1 MRSKPAFAAL
11 KRNRA
16 PKPIRSR
23 KINLLAT
30 KRLSWHKYLSADRHR
45 VARLTKKE
53 LGARSVAPQVVDVDF
68 SNRGTANMDT
78 LSPFDTLWSDLR
90 YAARTLLR
98 NPGFTTVVVLSL
110 ALGIAANSTIFSVL
124 NAVLYRPL
132 PFKQPDRLVVIWETE
147 QGHPDS
153 RQAPPIAE
161 MVDWKK
167 QNHVFDDI
175 ALTSFTESNNLSGIG
190 GAETIRVQ
198 YVTPNFFSILGVNP
212 FLGRIFLAEEMQE
225 HVQSVVISTSFW
237 KSHFNSDSN
246 VLGKSF
252 NIEGVVSTVVGVMP
266 SHFAPFYGGR
276 IDIWQPINP
285 ENARYSQRIDHWL
298 MPIARL
304 KPGVTREQAQVEME
318 VIARRLEMEY
328 PATNKGIGKKVS
340 PLHQELYGGFGQYL
354 YPLLGAVAFVLL
366 IACVNVANLMQSRT
380 ETRRKEYA
388 LRVSL
393 GAERGRLMQ
402 QLLTESGLLG
412 LTGGALGILLT
423 YLGIYLFLK
432 LAGEFPNSE
441 DITIDGRV
449 LLFTFI
455 ISLLS
460 ALLFGLIPA
469 LSASR
474 PDLNA
479 VLREGERKMGSG
491 SRRLVRHAL
500 AVSEVALAMVL
511 LVGAGLMINTILH
524 LQRVKPGFDTSNILT
539 MSIKLPEGGK
549 YLERVPGGDLEKP
562 LPAVTAYYQRLIEK
576 VSALPGVE
584 SAAVMSRLPSN
595 GVGGNY
601 SFSILGHPAP
611 LPDNRPR
618 AGYEEVSPSLF
629 ATLRIPLKKGR
640 YLNDHDSQSA
650 PWVVVINESFAHRF
664 FPNEDPV
671 GQQILLRFD
680 PYPVDEDR
688 PRQIV
693 GVVGDVKHFGLGEAA
708 PPAIYAS
715 YLQQPV
721 VFQGGAALA
730 HLQQALLIRTSPF
743 LLRNNSL
750 TLAAKKAAAEID
762 PDQPITDIM
771 TMDQVLAESIGDW
784 RFYMQLL
791 AIFAAMALL
800 LAAIGIY
807 GVMSYLVNE
816 RTHEFGIRMALGAH
830 RADVLGLVAKFGLK
844 LTIIGVVIGAALA
857 LGLARLI
864 SSSLFG
870 VKPTDP
876 LTYAAVA
883 VGLGAVALLACY
895 IPARRATKV
904 DPVVALRYE

>member
-1 MRSKPAFAAL
+1 
-11 KRNRA
+11 
-16 PKPIRSR
+16 
-23 KINLLAT
+23 
-30 KRLSWHKYLSADRHR
+30 
-45 VARLTKKE
+45 
-53 LGARSVAPQVVDVDF
+53 
-68 SNRGTANMDT
+68 MDT

-90 YAARTLLR
+90 YAARTLLK
-98 NPGFTTVVVLSL
+98 NPGFLTVVVLSL

-124 NAVLYRPL
+124 NAVLYRPM
-132 PFKQPDRLVVIWETE
+132 PYKQPERLVVIWETE

-153 RQAPPIAE
+153 RQPPPIAE
-161 MVDWKK
+161 MSDWKK
-167 QNHVFDDI
+167 QNRVFDDI
-175 ALTSFTESNNLSGIG
+175 ALTSFTESNNLSGLG
-190 GAETIRVQ
+190 EAESIRVQ
-198 YVTPNFFSILGVNP
+198 YVTPNFFSILGANP
-212 FLGRIFLAEEMQE
+212 LLGRIFLAEEMQE
-225 HVQSVVISTSFW
+225 HAQSVIISTSFW
-237 KSHFNSDSN
+237 KSHFSNDPN

-266 SHFAPFYGGR
+266 PRFAPFYGGR
-276 IDIWQPINP
+276 IDIWEPINP
-285 ENARYSQRIDHWL
+285 ESTRYSQRIDHWL

-304 KPGVTREQAQVEME
+304 KPGVTLEQAQIEMD
-318 VIARRLEMEY
+318 VIARRLGTEY
-328 PATNKGIGKKVS
+328 PETNKGIGKKVS
-340 PLHQELYGGFGQYL
+340 PLHQDLYGGLGQYL

-388 LRVSL
+388 LRISL
-393 GAERGRLMQ
+393 GAGRRRLMQ
-402 QLLTESGLLG
+402 QLLTESGLLS
-412 LTGGALGILLT
+412 LMGGALGILLT
-423 YLGIYLFLK
+423 YLGIYLFQK

-441 DITIDGRV
+441 SIRVDGRV
-449 LLFTFI
+449 LLFTVA
-455 ISLLS
+455 ISLIS
-460 ALLFGLIPA
+460 AFLFGLIPA
-469 LSASR
+469 LNASR

-491 SRRLVRHAL
+491 SRRFARHAL

-524 LQRVKPGFDTSNILT
+524 LQRVDPGFDTSHILT
-539 MSIKLPEGGK
+539 MQIKLPEGGK

-584 SAAVMSRLPSN
+584 SAAVVSRMPLY
-595 GVGGNY
+595 GVGGSY

-611 LPDNRPR
+611 PPDNRPR
-618 AGYEEVSPSLF
+618 AGYEEVSSSLF
-629 ATLRIPLKKGR
+629 TTLRIPLKKGR
-640 YLNDHDSQSA
+640 YLDDHDSQSA
-650 PWVVVINESFAHRF
+650 PWVVVINESFARRF

-680 PYPVDEDR
+680 PYPVDEER

-708 PPAIYAS
+708 PAAMYTS
-715 YLQQPV
+715 YLQQPA

-730 HLQQALLIRTSPF
+730 HLQQALLIRTSP
-743 LLRNNSL
+743 SL
-750 TLAAKKAAAEID
+750 FRDSSLALVAKKAAAEID
-762 PDQPITDIM
+762 PEQPVTDIM
-771 TMDQVLAESIGDW
+771 TMDKVLSDSIGDW

-791 AIFAAMALL
+791 GIFAGMALL

-807 GVMSYLVNE
+807 GVMCYLVNE

-830 RADVLGLVAKFGLK
+830 RADVLGLVARLGLK
-844 LTIIGVVIGAALA
+844 LTTIGVVIGAALA

-864 SSSLFG
+864 SSALFG

-876 LTYAAVA
+876 LTYMAVA
-883 VGLGAVALLACY
+883 LGLTGVALLACY
-895 IPARRATKV
+895 IPARRATKI
-904 DPVVALRYE
+904 DPMVALRYE

>member
-1 MRSKPAFAAL
+1 M
-11 KRNRA
+11 
-16 PKPIRSR
+16 
-23 KINLLAT
+23 
-30 KRLSWHKYLSADRHR
+30 
-45 VARLTKKE
+45 E
-53 LGARSVAPQVVDVDF
+53 
-68 SNRGTANMDT
+68 T

-90 YAARTLLR
+90 YAARTLLK
-98 NPGFTTVVVLSL
+98 NPSFITVVILSL

-124 NAVLYRPL
+124 NAVLYRPM
-132 PFKQPDRLVVIWETE
+132 PYKQPDRLVVIWETE
-147 QGHPDS
+147 QGHPDAQ
-153 RQAPPIAE
+153 QAPPIAE
-161 MVDWKK
+161 SVDWKK
-167 QNHVFDDI
+167 QNQVFEDI

-190 GAETIRVQ
+190 EAETIHVQ
-198 YVTPNFFSILGVNP
+198 YVTPNFFGILGVNP
-212 FLGRIFLAEEMQE
+212 VLGRVFLAEEMQE
-225 HVQSVVISTSFW
+225 HVQSVLISTPFW
-237 KSHFNSDSN
+237 KSHFNGDPK
-246 VLGKSF
+246 VLGRTF

-266 SHFAPFYGGR
+266 PGFAPFYGGKM
-276 IDIWQPINP
+276 DVWEPINP
-285 ENARYSQRIDHWL
+285 ESARYSQRIDHWL

-304 KPGVTREQAQVEME
+304 KPGVTVEQAQVEMD
-318 VIARRLEMEY
+318 VIARRLEAEY

-340 PLHQELYGGFGQYL
+340 LLHQDLYGGFGQYL

-393 GAERGRLMQ
+393 GAGRRRLIQ

-412 LTGGALGILLT
+412 LMGGALGILLT

-441 DITIDGRV
+441 SIRVDGRV
-449 LLFTFI
+449 LLFTLA
-455 ISLLS
+455 ISLIS
-460 ALLFGLIPA
+460 AFLFGLIPA

-491 SRRLVRHAL
+491 SRRFARHAL

-524 LQRVKPGFDTSNILT
+524 LQNVNPGFDTSHVLT
-539 MSIKLPEGGK
+539 MNIKLPEGGK

-562 LPAVTAYYQRLIEK
+562 LPAVTAYYQRLIEE

-584 SAAVMSRLPSN
+584 SAAVISRVPLY
-595 GVGGNY
+595 GVPGNY
-601 SFSILGHPAP
+601 TFSILGHPAP
-611 LPDNRPR
+611 PPDNRPR
-618 AGYEEVSPSLF
+618 AGYEEVSPSVF
-629 ATLRIPLKKGR
+629 TTLKIPLKKGR
-640 YLNDHDSQSA
+640 YLDDHDSQSA
-650 PWVVVINESFAHRF
+650 PWVVVINESFARRF
-664 FPNEDPV
+664 LPNEDPV

-715 YLQQPV
+715 YLQQPT

-730 HLQQALLIRTSPF
+730 HLQQALLIRTSPAV
-743 LLRNNSL
+743 LHDNSV

-762 PDQPITDIM
+762 PDQPVTDVM
-771 TMDQVLAESIGDW
+771 TMDQLMAESIGDW

-791 AIFAAMALL
+791 GIFAGMALL

-816 RTHEFGIRMALGAH
+816 RTHEFGIRMALGA
-830 RADVLGLVAKFGLK
+830 RRGDVLSLVAKLGLK
-844 LTIIGVVIGAALA
+844 LTVVGVVIGAASA

-864 SSSLFG
+864 SRFLFG

-876 LTYAAVA
+876 ITYVAVA
-883 VGLGAVALLACY
+883 MGLAAVALLACFL
-895 IPARRATKV
+895 PARRATKV
-904 DPVVALRYE
+904 DPMVALRYE

>member
-1 MRSKPAFAAL
+1 METFA
-11 KRNRA
+11 
-16 PKPIRSR
+16 PFPIFCS
-23 KINLLAT
+23 
-30 KRLSWHKYLSADRHR
+30 
-45 VARLTKKE
+45 
-53 LGARSVAPQVVDVDF
+53 DV
-68 SNRGTANMDT
+68 
-78 LSPFDTLWSDLR
+78 R
-90 YAARTLLR
+90 YAARTLLK
-98 NPGFTTVVVLSL
+98 NPGFLTVVVLSL

-124 NAVLYRPL
+124 NAVLYRPM
-132 PFKQPDRLVVIWETE
+132 PYKQPEKLVVIWETD

-167 QNHVFDDI
+167 QNHVFEDV
-175 ALTSFTESNNLSGIG
+175 ALTSFTESNNLSGLAE
-190 GAETIRVQ
+190 AETIRVQ
-198 YVTPNFFSILGVNP
+198 YVTPNFFALLGVHP

-225 HVQSVVISTSFW
+225 HVQSVILSTPFW
-237 KSHFNSDSN
+237 KSHFHGDPH

-266 SHFAPFYGGR
+266 AGFAPFYGGK
-276 IDIWQPINP
+276 IDLWEPINP
-285 ENARYSQRIDHWL
+285 ESARYSQRIDHWL

-304 KPGVTREQAQVEME
+304 KPGVNLEQAQVEMDG
-318 VIARRLEMEY
+318 IARRLEAEY

-354 YPLLGAVAFVLL
+354 YPLLGAVTFVLL
-366 IACVNVANLMQSRT
+366 IACVNVANLMQSRS

-393 GAERGRLMQ
+393 GAGRRRLIQ

-412 LTGGALGILLT
+412 LLGGALGILLT
-423 YLGIYLFLK
+423 YLGIELFLK
-432 LAGEFPNSE
+432 LAGGFPNAE
-441 DITIDGRV
+441 GIKVDGPV
-449 LLFTFI
+449 LFFTLV

-460 ALLFGLIPA
+460 ALLFGLFPA

-491 SRRLVRHAL
+491 SRRFARHAL
-500 AVSEVALAMVL
+500 AVAEVALAMVL
-511 LVGAGLMINTILH
+511 LVGAGLMMNTILH
-524 LQRVKPGFDTSNILT
+524 LQQVNPGFDTRQVLT
-539 MSIKLPEGGK
+539 MQIKLPEGGK
-549 YLERVPGGDLEKP
+549 YLERVPGGDLERP
-562 LPAVTAYYQRLIEK
+562 LPTVNAYYQRLLEK
-576 VSALPGVE
+576 ASALPGVE
-584 SAAVMSRLPSN
+584 SAAVISRLPLN

-611 LPDNRPR
+611 SPDNRPR

-629 ATLRIPLKKGR
+629 LTLRIPLKKGR
-640 YLNDHDSQSA
+640 YLDDRDSPSA
-650 PWVVVINESFAHRF
+650 PWVVVINESFARRF

-671 GQQILLRFD
+671 GQQLLLRFD

-708 PPAIYAS
+708 PPSLYAS
-715 YLQQPV
+715 FLQQPA
-721 VFQGGAALA
+721 VFQGGAVLA
-730 HLQQALLIRTSPF
+730 HLQQALLLRTSSA
-743 LLRNNSL
+743 LSRDNSL
-750 TLAAKKAAAEID
+750 SLAARKAAAEID
-762 PDQPITDIM
+762 PDQPVTDIR
-771 TMDQVLAESIGDW
+771 TMDQVMAESIGDW

-791 AIFAAMALL
+791 GIFAAMALL
-800 LAAIGIY
+800 LAAIGVY

-830 RADVLGLVAKFGLK
+830 RADVLGLVARLGFQ
-844 LTIIGVVIGAALA
+844 LTSLGVFIGAALA

-864 SSSLFG
+864 SSFLFG

-876 LTYAAVA
+876 LTYLAVA
-883 VGLGAVALLACY
+883 LGLAGVALLACLL
-895 IPARRATKV
+895 PAHRATKV
-904 DPVVALRYE
+904 DPIVALRYE